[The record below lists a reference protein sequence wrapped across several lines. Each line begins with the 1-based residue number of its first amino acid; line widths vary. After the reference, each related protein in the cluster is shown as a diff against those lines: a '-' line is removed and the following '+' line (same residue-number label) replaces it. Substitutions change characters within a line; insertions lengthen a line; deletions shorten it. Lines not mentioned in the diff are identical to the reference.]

1 MLQRGRTDPLSDLH
15 RAAEDLDYGMAY
27 ATMPKPAYIFDGRMI
42 LDHQKLKAIG
52 FDVEVIGKRV

>member
-1 MLQRGRTDPLSDLH
+1 LSDLH